1 MIWGNIMGNLY
12 ICLIIL
18 AISCIANMFIGYKV
32 FGGQYEEDTQ
42 IDYGTSD
49 FGTKASSVIL
59 FY

>member
-1 MIWGNIMGNLY
+1 MGNLY